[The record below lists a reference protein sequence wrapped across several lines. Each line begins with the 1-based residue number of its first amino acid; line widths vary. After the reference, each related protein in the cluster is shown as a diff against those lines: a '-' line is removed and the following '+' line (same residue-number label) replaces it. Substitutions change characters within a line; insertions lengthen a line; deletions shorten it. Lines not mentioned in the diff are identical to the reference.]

1 MLRSLF
7 FNVDRDMNFVGHLIN
22 FYDASHPFFF
32 FFLEKQISPE
42 WTRKKGCFFV
52 ICIFL
57 ELIFSLQCIQFYKT
71 FCFRVQ
77 TVYCCCFSYV
87 RNEAI
92 APHFLVVL
100 YQSCLKF
107 MKSLFL
113 QNFNICTMFDI
124 DGETIGQLIFPVIT
138 CLYVLRIF
146 FTTKKEYRKI
156 FYRS

>member
-1 MLRSLF
+1 MLSSLF
-7 FNVDRDMNFVGHLIN
+7 LNVDRDMNFVGHLIN

-32 FFLEKQISPE
+32 FFFLEKQISPE
-42 WTRKKGCFFV
+42 WTRKKGWVFFV

-87 RNEAI
+87 RYEAI

-113 QNFNICTMFDI
+113 
-124 DGETIGQLIFPVIT
+124 
-138 CLYVLRIF
+138 
-146 FTTKKEYRKI
+146 
-156 FYRS
+156 